1 MRHIGF
7 RGTVLTAAV
16 ALVVPAG
23 AGAATF
29 CVGKPATCAGSNF
42 GSMQEA
48 VVASNGNGDGE
59 TDRIEVGTGTFP
71 GPATVLATPV
81 DIVGEGTGAT
91 TISGSPGATTLIV
104 GDRST
109 VTALQL
115 VPDAN
120 DSPALRLISANPAQP
135 SSATGLLVSG
145 SGAPLGGVGIELTN
159 GSTLSDSS
167 VKMNASAP
175 STAVTTE
182 GGAVER
188 SQLEGDFGL
197 IGTGTHRRL
206 SIVAGSVGARTADTG
221 GNLTL
226 EGSTIRM
233 TTASGTALL
242 VPSSALVGSTP
253 LSLTANHVTAV
264 GTGAGI
270 GAWIIASC
278 TTPTPSLS
286 ATFRL
291 RNTILRGFDTD
302 RRREGVSDCSPAPGN
317 QNPTAGQF
325 DSTHSIFDP
334 AKTTDT
340 GPGGFF
346 ENSLSI
352 PAGSLGT
359 TNLNVDP
366 LFADAAGF
374 NFRPLPGSPA
384 IDAGDP
390 AAPPASESPIDLDGN
405 PRSVDGNADGTAR
418 RDIGAFEFLP
428 DSDGDGVADVF
439 DACPSVP
446 VQDADGCPDPV
457 GGGEDTTAPKVALG
471 GKKKQPQDGTIEVKV
486 SCDEVCDATGGG
498 AVTVSLP
505 SPGGKDSVKSRVK
518 RFKLRSADASIRAG
532 ETATL
537 KLKLPKKANRAA
549 LSALGQR
556 GRVRA
561 KVDVNATDLAG
572 NTAEAS
578 RAVRLVRKRR

>member
-1 MRHIGF
+1 M
-7 RGTVLTAAV
+7 
-16 ALVVPAG
+16 ALAVPAG

-29 CVGKPATCAGSNF
+29 CDGKPATCAGSNF

-59 TDRIEVGTGTFP
+59 TDRIEVGTGSFP
-71 GPATVLATPV
+71 GPATQQATPV

-145 SGAPLGGVGIELTN
+145 SGALLGGVGIELTN

-405 PRSVDGNADGTAR
+405 PRSVDGNADEPRAATSEPSSSCPTATGTA
-418 RDIGAFEFLP
+418 LP
-428 DSDGDGVADVF
+428 MSSTPVRAWPYRTLTVARIRLVV
-439 DACPSVP
+439 AGTPP
-446 VQDADGCPDPV
+446 
-457 GGGEDTTAPKVALG
+457 PKVTLG